1 MKAAPAGGG
10 GARARSDDEF
20 APPKGAADGAAPAR
34 RGPGWDAPPPNEP
47 AAANV
52 KSGEWDDNANWREFV
67 RYLPTAPRTNALDVS
82 MRRFVAVVDRDGKPV
97 PNCEVELSQGQTRV
111 TLTTSSTGRALFF
124 PRAEG
129 FGPGSAQ
136 AQARC
141 GQSQPVSVDLR
152 QEDGLARIDLA
163 TSRELAQER
172 VVDLVFVLDTTGS
185 MSEEIRALV
194 STIER
199 VAEMLEKEQVSMRLG
214 LVEYKD
220 RGDRYVTRTTPMTRD
235 VQGFLARLREV
246 RASGGGDLPEDMNEA
261 VRVGV
266 ERMAWSDDSVAR
278 LAFVIADAPPHLD
291 YGMQTPYSESAKRA
305 NHEGIVIHTV
315 AASGMDDLGQ
325 SVFRQ
330 MAQLTGGSSMFVL
343 RGGAG
348 PASTGGGDPKSSCG
362 GTQSNFRS
370 GNLHE
375 LVRNKVWAALKA
387 VDADPT
393 KVAGLGRDES
403 AVPCE
408 QRIQQ
413 VVWQAR

>member
-1 MKAAPAGGG
+1 
-10 GARARSDDEF
+10 
-20 APPKGAADGAAPAR
+20 
-34 RGPGWDAPPPNEP
+34 
-47 AAANV
+47 
-52 KSGEWDDNANWREFV
+52 
-67 RYLPTAPRTNALDVS
+67 
-82 MRRFVAVVDRDGKPV
+82 
-97 PNCEVELSQGQTRV
+97 
-111 TLTTSSTGRALFF
+111 
-124 PRAEG
+124 
-129 FGPGSAQ
+129 
-136 AQARC
+136 
-141 GQSQPVSVDLR
+141 
-152 QEDGLARIDLA
+152 
-163 TSRELAQER
+163 
-172 VVDLVFVLDTTGS
+172 
-185 MSEEIRALV
+185 
-194 STIER
+194 
-199 VAEMLEKEQVSMRLG
+199 MLEKEQVAMRLG

-266 ERMAWSDDSVAR
+266 ERMDWSDDSVAR

-315 AASGMDDLGQ
+315 AASGIDDLGQ

-362 GTQSNFRS
+362 GTQANFRS

-375 LVRNKVWAALKA
+375 LVRNKVWAALKS

-413 VVWQAR
+413 VVWQPR